1 MRRRAFMTL
10 LGGAAAVWPLAAR
23 AQQPA
28 KIKRVAFFTVAT
40 PVGEVVA
47 SSNIYRPWFEE
58 LSRLGYVEGQNLVV
72 ERYSAEGRTE
82 QFADLAR
89 EVVSTHPDVIYAGD
103 VRLVLTLK
111 VNSTAIPIVT
121 MAPDPVAFGLV
132 PSIAHPGG
140 NITGISIDAGVEVWG
155 KRLALLLEAI
165 PKPSNAKFLTSEY
178 GWESAQGSVIRNA
191 AKQLGISIT
200 GALLDRNI
208 DEAQYRRLFSS
219 MEQDRVDALL
229 VSPEAANFTY
239 RQLIVDLAAKSRVPA
254 LYPTREQVQLGGLM
268 AYAFNLPDTY
278 RRIANVIGQILKGA
292 NPGDIPFYQ
301 QTKFELVINAKTAKA
316 LGLEIPPSL
325 MLRAD
330 EVIE

>member
-1 MRRRAFMTL
+1 
-10 LGGAAAVWPLAAR
+10 LG
-23 AQQPA
+23 
-28 KIKRVAFFTVAT
+28 
-40 PVGEVVA
+40 
-47 SSNIYRPWFEE
+47 
-58 LSRLGYVEGQNLVV
+58 RLGYVEGQNLVV
-72 ERYSAEGRTE
+72 ERYSAGGRTE

-89 EVVSTHPDVIYAGD
+89 EVVNTHPDVIYAGD

-111 VNSTAIPIVT
+111 ANSTAIPIVT

-165 PKPSNAKFLTSEY
+165 PKPFNAKFLTSEY
-178 GWESAQGSVIRNA
+178 RWESAQGSVIRNA

-239 RQLIVDLAAKSRVPA
+239 RQLIVDLAAKSRIPT
-254 LYPTREQVQLGGLM
+254 LYPTREQVELGGLM

-301 QTKFELVINAKTAKA
+301 QTKFETVINAKTAKA

-325 MLRAD
+325 LLRAD